1 MAYIPHTAEQKQEML
16 RALGLERIEQ
26 LFEEQ
31 IPTALLLDRPLD
43 IPPGMSE
50 LELRRHFQ
58 ALAGQNRSAGEQ
70 LCFLGAGIYDHY
82 VPSVVPTLIL
92 RGEFHTAYTPYQ
104 PEMSQGTLQSIFEF
118 QTMVSALT
126 GMDVANASM
135 YDGATALAEA
145 VILACGVTNRDEAVL
160 LGVHP
165 AWVQVTR
172 TYVEGLG
179 IRVIDAPPPAS
190 GYPASGIADREWL
203 ERTVSTETAVL
214 AVQQPNFFGSVE
226 DLQALGETAHHAGAL
241 LVVGANPI
249 ALGLLEPPGALGA
262 DVVVGEG
269 QPLGLGMNFGGP
281 LVGFF
286 AAKKQYLRQMPGRL
300 VSQTTDRNGRTGYV
314 LTLQT
319 REQHIR
325 RERATSNICT
335 NQGLMMLAAT
345 VYLSVM
351 GKQGLR
357 EVAEQCLHK
366 AHYAAERLASV
377 PGYRVKFQAPFFH
390 EFVLQ
395 CPRSGQEVA
404 TRLAEQGILAGYPL
418 GRHYPDLEDCLLVA
432 VTEKRTR
439 EEIDRFAAALSGFS
453 RKCTRMDAN
462 RRRSMEPRMNA
473 DEHR

>member
-1 MAYIPHTAEQKQEML
+1 MAYTPHTDAQTREML
-16 RALGLERIEQ
+16 QTLGLERVEQ

-31 IPTALLLDRPLD
+31 IPTALLLNRPLD
-43 IPPGMSE
+43 VPRGMSE
-50 LELRRHFQ
+50 IELRRHFQ
-58 ALAGQNRSAGEQ
+58 ALAAMNRHAGEQ
-70 LCFLGAGIYDHY
+70 ICFLGAGIYDHY
-82 VPSVVPTLIL
+82 VPSVVPTIIL

-104 PEMSQGTLQSIFEF
+104 PEMSQGTLQTIFEF
-118 QTMVSALT
+118 QTMICELT

-145 VILACGVTNRDEAVL
+145 VILACGVTNRDEAILVD
-160 LGVHP
+160 VHP
-165 AWVQVTR
+165 AWTQVTR

-179 IRVIDAPPPAS
+179 IDVVEAPITGSADLAWLRERVGS
-190 GYPASGIADREWL
+190 G
-203 ERTVSTETAVL
+203 TAVI
-214 AVQQPNFFGSVE
+214 AVQQPGFLGSVQ
-226 DLQALGETAHHAGAL
+226 DLKALAELAHAAGAL

-249 ALGLLEPPGALGA
+249 ALGLLESPGALGA

-286 AAKKQYLRQMPGRL
+286 AARHKFIRQMPGRL
-300 VSQTTDRNGRTGYV
+300 VSATKDHDGRTGYV

-345 VYLSVM
+345 VYLSTL

-357 EVAEQCLHK
+357 EVAEQCLYK
-366 AHYAAERLASV
+366 AHYAAQRLAAV
-377 PGYRVKFQAPFFH
+377 PGYRLKFAAPFFH

-395 CPRSGQEVA
+395 CPGDAAEVA
-404 TRLAEQGILAGYPL
+404 RRLAEQGILAGYPL
-418 GRHYPDLEDCLLVA
+418 GQHYPELADCLLIA

-439 EEIDRFAAALSGFS
+439 EEIDQFAAAL
-453 RKCTRMDAN
+453 AVL
-462 RRRSMEPRMNA
+462 
-473 DEHR
+473 

>member
-1 MAYIPHTAEQKQEML
+1 MAYIPHTEDQKQAML
-16 RALGLERIEQ
+16 QALGVESVAK

-31 IPTALLLDRPLD
+31 IPPALLMNRPLD
-43 IPPGMSE
+43 VPPAMSE

-58 ALAGQNRSAGEQ
+58 ALAGCNRSAGEQ

-82 VPSVVPTLIL
+82 VPSIVPTIIL

-104 PEMSQGTLQSIFEF
+104 PEMSQGTLQTIFEF
-118 QTMVSALT
+118 QSMICALT

-145 VILACGVTNRDEAVL
+145 VILACGVTNRDEALL

-165 AWVQVTR
+165 AWAQVVR

-179 IRVIDAPPPAS
+179 IRVKDAPCPA
-190 GYPASGIADREWL
+190 GLADRAWL
-203 ERTVSTETAVL
+203 QDSLGSGTAVL
-214 AVQQPNFFGSVE
+214 AVQQPGFFGSVE
-226 DLQALGETAHHAGAL
+226 DLQELADRAHAAGAL
-241 LVVGANPI
+241 LVVGANPV
-249 ALGLLEPPGALGA
+249 ALGMLEAPGMQGA

-286 AAKKQYLRQMPGRL
+286 AARQKFLRQMPGRL
-300 VSQTTDRNGRTGYV
+300 VSRTTDGEGRTGYV

-345 VYLSVM
+345 VYLATM
-351 GKQGLR
+351 GRQGLR
-357 EVAEQCLHK
+357 DVASQCLQK
-366 AHYAAERLASV
+366 AHYAAARVSAV
-377 PGYRVKFQAPFFH
+377 PGYSLRFEAPFFH
-390 EFVLQ
+390 EFVLR
-395 CPRSGQEVA
+395 CPEPA
-404 TRLAEQGILAGYPL
+404 ADLAARLAEQGILAGYPL
-418 GRHYPDLEDCLLVA
+418 GKHYPDLHDCLLIA
-432 VTEKRTR
+432 VTEKRTKD
-439 EEIDRFAAALSGFS
+439 EIDQLAAALAG
-453 RKCTRMDAN
+453 
-462 RRRSMEPRMNA
+462 
-473 DEHR
+473 

>member
-1 MAYIPHTAEQKQEML
+1 MAYIPHTEEQKQALLE
-16 RALGLERIEQ
+16 ALGVESVDALFREQ
-26 LFEEQ
+26 V
-31 IPTALLLDRPLD
+31 PGDLLLERPLD
-43 IPPGMSE
+43 IPEGMSE
-50 LELRRHFQ
+50 IELRRHFQ
-58 ALAGQNRSAGEQ
+58 DLATANLPATEQ

-82 VPSVVPTLIL
+82 VPSIVPTVIL

-118 QTMVSALT
+118 QTMIAALT
-126 GMDVANASM
+126 GVDVANASM

-145 VILACGVTNRDEAVL
+145 VILACGATNRDHAL
-160 LGVHP
+160 LAGVHP

-179 IRVIDAPPPAS
+179 IRVEEVPVPA
-190 GYPASGIADREWL
+190 GVADREWL
-203 ERTVSTETAVL
+203 ERTLGSDTAVL
-214 AVQQPNFFGSVE
+214 AVQQPNFLGSVE
-226 DLQALGETAHHAGAL
+226 DLKALGEAVHAAGGL
-241 LVVGANPI
+241 FVVGANPI
-249 ALGLLEPPGALGA
+249 AMGLLEAPGALGA

-286 AAKKQYLRQMPGRL
+286 AAKQKYLRQMPGRL
-300 VSQTTDRNGRTGYV
+300 VSKTRDREGREGYV

-345 VYLSVM
+345 VYLAFM

-357 EVAEQCLHK
+357 EVAGQCLQK
-366 AHYAAERLASV
+366 AHYAAARLSQL
-377 PGYRVKFQAPFFH
+377 PGFRLKFAAPFFH

-395 CPRSGQEVA
+395 CPED
-404 TRLAEQGILAGYPL
+404 AEAVVLHCADQGILPGYPL
-418 GRHYPDLEDCLLVA
+418 GRHYPELADCLLVA

-439 EEIDRFAAALSGFS
+439 EEIDLLAAALGE
-453 RKCTRMDAN
+453 TAG
-462 RRRSMEPRMNA
+462 E
-473 DEHR
+473 